1 MSRLAALHTVLAVR
15 RPVEGSGASRRETAV
30 AVILVPSPDRVLLI
44 ARADR
49 PGDPWSGHLACPGGR
64 REQADASLL
73 ATAIRET
80 REEVGIQ
87 LEPIPT
93 PIQLD
98 DLTPTIRAVP
108 ALVVRP
114 FVFVLS
120 ATPTLATN
128 HEVAGFRWIELAQLA
143 RRDARRETELTIGG
157 VARRVAGYPLEH
169 GLLWGITEQIV
180 TPVVRAWQGLA
191 DGDR

>member
-1 MSRLAALHTVLAVR
+1 MSRLAALHNALVVR
-15 RPVEGSGASRRETAV
+15 SPTERSDGNRRESAV
-30 AVILVPSPDRVLLI
+30 AVILVPAPDRVLLI

-64 REQADASLL
+64 REQTDESLL

-80 REEVGIQ
+80 REEVGIH
-87 LEPIPT
+87 LETVPT

-114 FVFVLS
+114 YLFVLD
-120 ATPTLATN
+120 ATPPLVTN
-128 HEVAGFRWIELAQLA
+128 HEVAGFRWVELAQLA

-169 GLLWGITEQIV
+169 GLLWGITEQFV

-191 DGDR
+191 DEAG